1 MKAFQL
7 FNFFYVAE
15 RQILPTLTNVPRC
28 AQYIEY
34 FSNREYIFHFSVIA
48 DIFIPTATFCSMVKI
63 FCMLLNMDE

>member
-15 RQILPTLTNVPRC
+15 RQIVPTLTNVPRRT
-28 AQYIEY
+28 QYIEY
-34 FSNREYIFHFSVIA
+34 FSNREYIFHFPVIA
-48 DIFIPTATFCSMVKI
+48 DIFIPTTTFYTMEKI